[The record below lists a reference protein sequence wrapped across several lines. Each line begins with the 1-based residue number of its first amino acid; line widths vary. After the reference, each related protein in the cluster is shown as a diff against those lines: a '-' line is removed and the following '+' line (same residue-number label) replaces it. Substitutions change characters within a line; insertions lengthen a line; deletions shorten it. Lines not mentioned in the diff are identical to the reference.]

1 MRKILGLL
9 AVLTAMGCGPDS
21 INQLCGAGD
30 TCPDKQ
36 VCAESGDGT
45 RRCFQN
51 GSIPDLKPA
60 TQPDMG
66 LSSSTP
72 GKTSMELSPT
82 SVRSPASTMWRSWRP
97 SGGEATNVP
106 GVLPAFMFRPTKSV
120 PS

>member
-60 TQPDMG
+60 TQPDMAMESG
-66 LSSSTP
+66 PNYCTFD
-72 GKTSMELSPT
+72 TSLFDD
-82 SVRSPASTMWRSWRP
+82 
-97 SGGEATNVP
+97 GC
-106 GVLPAFMFRPTKSV
+106 VLAP
-120 PS
+120 